1 MPGDFVNVPDNLE
14 DLSVDSLFAIAREI
28 GVVLTEG
35 NTRES
40 LIRQLRRMAL

>member
-1 MPGDFVNVPDNLE
+1 MPGDLITIPDNLE
-14 DLSVDSLFAIAREI
+14 DLSSDDLFIIARGA
-28 GVVLTEG
+28 GVVLKEG